1 MFGKL
6 LITLAGW
13 LALAGLA
20 IAQININS
28 ASPEQ
33 LDGLKGIGPT
43 KAQAIVDYR
52 RQHGPFKTVD
62 DLQNVPGIGPATLKD
77 IRRDVM
83 VGGPAQP
90 VAATQPPKALPKP
103 VASTASPAPSANSGI
118 PAKPATPRPADTKP
132 AQPATPPTKASM
144 ATPAQPARPASAG
157 APARPATTV
166 TTAPANPAPAPAKPA
181 TAPAKPATAVATP
194 VAPAT
199 PAPAAIPARPAQPA
213 HPPAN

>member
-13 LALAGLA
+13 LALASLA
-20 IAQININS
+20 MAQININS

-103 VASTASPAPSANSGI
+103 VASTASPA
-118 PAKPATPRPADTKP
+118 
-132 AQPATPPTKASM
+132 QPATPPTKASM
-144 ATPAQPARPASAG
+144 ATPAQPARPARPASAG
-157 APARPATTV
+157 APARPATTVTTV

-181 TAPAKPATAVATP
+181 TAPAKPATAVTTP

-213 HPPAN
+213 RPPAN